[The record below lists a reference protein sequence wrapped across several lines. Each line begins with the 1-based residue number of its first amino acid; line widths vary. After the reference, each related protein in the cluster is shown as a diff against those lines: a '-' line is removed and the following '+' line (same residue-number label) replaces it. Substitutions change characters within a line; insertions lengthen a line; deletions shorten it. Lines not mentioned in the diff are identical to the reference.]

1 MNLSSFVYDLFDEL
15 KNLQKGNLEND
26 TQSISHVFH
35 LIQAHEKTFAIL
47 STQTEKLRLYEKEL
61 RTEKDKLT
69 AEIMRLDSE
78 KENKKE
84 ICKEITKNIGG
95 LKDIEKRITNEDEIK
110 RLEITKKYEDSL
122 AEICKAY
129 AKYDTSDLDAMK
141 LENDKLK
148 GDMNQQIEMFKE
160 KEQNYQSTLKQ
171 LQEQFNQIQSSLT
184 KRYEDLQKQIQEL
197 EEMKASRDAKRNS
210 ADTIRQKISIYHE
223 KVPSFHQMIEYKD
236 TQYKRYVVEIKEI
249 IDRYYEQYREKQ
261 KYDSMAKEMSETYL
275 AIHLEVE

>member
-249 IDRYYEQYREKQ
+249 IDRYYEQYR
-261 KYDSMAKEMSETYL
+261 
-275 AIHLEVE
+275 